1 MTEGAKDLAKDVAKQ
16 LDRRRL
22 RRRLI
27 VLAVWLAA
35 IAAALYYVRCGRGNG
50 GGEGA
55 QTGAGTGSAHKR
67 CALRVAAT
75 GITVDGK
82 PANRATAV
90 ALCKQAGGAE
100 VVVTG
105 DAREGDWAAL
115 RAALTTANVDILV
128 HEAR

>member
-1 MTEGAKDLAKDVAKQ
+1 MSDLAKDVAKE
-16 LDRRRL
+16 LDRRRF

-27 VLAVWLAA
+27 VIAVWLAA
-35 IAAALYYVRCGRGNG
+35 VIAALYYVRCGRGSG
-50 GGEGA
+50 GGEGP
-55 QTGAGTGSAHKR
+55 QAGTGSGTGSGAAMKR
-67 CALRVAAT
+67 CAVRVTAQ

-82 PANRATAV
+82 SVNRETA
-90 ALCKQAGGAE
+90 AAICKQAGGAE

-115 RAALTTANVDILV
+115 RGALSAANVDILL

>member
-1 MTEGAKDLAKDVAKQ
+1 VTEATKDLAKDVAKQ

-27 VLAVWLAA
+27 ILAVWLAA
-35 IAAALYYVRCGRGNG
+35 MIAALYYVRCGRGTG
-50 GGEGA
+50 GGEGS
-55 QTGAGTGSAHKR
+55 QAGTGSAVKR
-67 CALRVAAT
+67 CALRVDAK
-75 GITVDGK
+75 GINVDGK
-82 PANRATAV
+82 SVNRETAV
-90 ALCKQAGGAE
+90 ALCKQVGGAE

-115 RAALTTANVDILV
+115 RAALSTANVDILL